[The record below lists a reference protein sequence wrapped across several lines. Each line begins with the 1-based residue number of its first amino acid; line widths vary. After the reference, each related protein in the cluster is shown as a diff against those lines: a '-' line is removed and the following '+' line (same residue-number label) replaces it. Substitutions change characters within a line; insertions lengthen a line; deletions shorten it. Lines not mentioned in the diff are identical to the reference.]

1 MIKKLTTLIMIIS
14 LFSAY
19 IPASVAYDVR
29 IAQVDEAFS
38 PASNEPALEKQ
49 AEELPAAQKRKRSN
63 SNYLIKRKKRK
74 IPNKNLKNAALKTQQ
89 NMRKNLTKTV

>member
-19 IPASVAYDVR
+19 MPVSMAYDVR

-38 PASNEPALEKQ
+38 PASNEQALEEQ
-49 AEELPAAQKRKRSN
+49 AEELPAAQKKGKEA
-63 SNYLIKRKKRK
+63 IQ
-74 IPNKNLKNAALKTQQ
+74 II
-89 NMRKNLTKTV
+89 

>member
-1 MIKKLTTLIMIIS
+1 MIIS

-19 IPASVAYDVR
+19 MPASVAYDVR

-49 AEELPAAQKRKRSN
+49 AEELPAAQKKEKKQFKLFNKKKKAESTEQKPKERSF
-63 SNYLIKRKKRK
+63 
-74 IPNKNLKNAALKTQQ
+74 KNA
-89 NMRKNLTKTV
+89 TKYAEESYKYRIEE